1 MDAAVVPPHPAISR
15 PLVRG
20 DRRPLQASLFDD
32 RLQLRTAGRADDIQ
46 PDLTRLPPD
55 DPGDR
60 RSVVGEGP
68 AVQPDPGMLL
78 EVVSQL
84 QEVLA
89 IASQFA
95 GHRRRECRLGDAVED
110 QQQRPRPA
118 MGSLE
123 EGPGPGVED
132 PAASRTRIV
141 QHRSA
146 VAAVDSQALLFAA

>member
-68 AVQPDPGMLL
+68 VAAPPIGPSPGR
-78 EVVSQL
+78 V
-84 QEVLA
+84 
-89 IASQFA
+89 
-95 GHRRRECRLGDAVED
+95 G
-110 QQQRPRPA
+110 
-118 MGSLE
+118 
-123 EGPGPGVED
+123 
-132 PAASRTRIV
+132 RIV
-141 QHRSA
+141 VRNA
-146 VAAVDSQALLFAA
+146 FFPPR